1 MSLPDYIS
9 EIGESSYSGLT
20 VYSAESDVEDI
31 THSDLESEY
40 VPSETSEDRDFVV
53 SDSESL
59 SCVSI
64 ETSAPERSGYTILND
79 EVGVVGMVSR
89 HLFRRE
95 IGFDIIIEEQGDKS
109 IKPLKTIT
117 KRTVNCNGRQRVQYL
132 VLWYSWETA
141 EPVPH

>member
-1 MSLPDYIS
+1 MSLPRYVS
-9 EIGESSYSGLT
+9 EIGESSYSGST

-31 THSDLESEY
+31 THSDFESEY
-40 VPSETSEDRDFVV
+40 IPSETSEDRDFVV

-64 ETSAPERSGYTILND
+64 ETSAPESSGYNILHD
-79 EVGVVGMVSR
+79 GVGVVGTC
-89 HLFRRE
+89 E

-109 IKPLKTIT
+109 IKPLRTIA
-117 KRTVNCNGRQRVQYL
+117 KRIVNRNGRQTVQYL

-141 EPVPH
+141 EPVPQ

>member
-1 MSLPDYIS
+1 MSLPHYVS
-9 EIGESSYSGLT
+9 GIGESSYSGST

-40 VPSETSEDRDFVV
+40 IPSETSEDRDFVV

-64 ETSAPERSGYTILND
+64 ETSAPESPGYNILND
-79 EVGVVGMVSR
+79 GVGVVGTVSKY
-89 HLFRRE
+89 LFQCE

-109 IKPLKTIT
+109 IKPLRTIT
-117 KRTVNCNGRQRVQYL
+117 KRTVNRNGRQTVQYL

-141 EPVPH
+141 EPVPQ

>member
-1 MSLPDYIS
+1 MSLPYYVS
-9 EIGESSYSGLT
+9 EIGEYSYSGST

-59 SCVSI
+59 SCISI
-64 ETSAPERSGYTILND
+64 ETSAPERSGYNIHND
-79 EVGVVGMVSR
+79 EVDGVGTC
-89 HLFRRE
+89 E
-95 IGFDIIIEEQGDKS
+95 IDFDIIIEEQGDKS

-117 KRTVNCNGRQRVQYL
+117 KRTVNRNGRQTVQYL

-141 EPVPH
+141 EPVPQ